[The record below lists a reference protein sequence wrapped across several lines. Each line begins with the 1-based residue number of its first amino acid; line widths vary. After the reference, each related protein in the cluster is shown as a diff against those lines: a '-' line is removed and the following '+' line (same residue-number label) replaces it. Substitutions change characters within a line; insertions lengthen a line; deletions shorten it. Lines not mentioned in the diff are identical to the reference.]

1 MINIFLLLY
10 DIMWSKLK
18 LLILYKIVG
27 CWNHVILLDQQWSKK
42 QKRRNQ
48 KDDMSYLYITLQKF
62 ILHHDVILIR
72 KKSKMINL
80 AYFCFKI

>member
-42 QKRRNQ
+42 SKGW
-48 KDDMSYLYITLQKF
+48 Y
-62 ILHHDVILIR
+62 VISI
-72 KKSKMINL
+72 
-80 AYFCFKI
+80 YHPTKIYSSSWCNFN